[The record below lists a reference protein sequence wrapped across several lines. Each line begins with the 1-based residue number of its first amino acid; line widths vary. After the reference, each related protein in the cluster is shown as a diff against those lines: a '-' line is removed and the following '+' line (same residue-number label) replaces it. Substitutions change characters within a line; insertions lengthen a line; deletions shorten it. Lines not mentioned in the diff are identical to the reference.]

1 MFVLS
6 FRLLQGGIREFRL
19 TPVEICFSCSVML
32 IRFAGKGKVV
42 ETQTPY
48 CLTETDLNHLKKWFA
63 HYVRSFYCADPVT
76 QQAIVLKEKH
86 SLRVCSEILIIGRQL
101 GMSQNGLRIA
111 EAMALFHDIGR
122 FDQFTR
128 YRTFVDRKSENHAK
142 LGVDV
147 LRRENTLAALN
158 EETRSLILQAIS
170 FHNRLS
176 IPNGETPI
184 CMHFSRLLRDADKLD
199 IFNLV
204 SDYYCAGPG
213 EKSNAI
219 ELDLPDTPGI
229 SDEILASLLN
239 GKMISMQQMQSL
251 NDFKLLQMA
260 WIYDINFQPAFR
272 VIQERD
278 YLKKIRYALP
288 ESDRIDHIYNHLLSY
303 LKQRSAYSEP
313 PQMIPV

>member
-1 MFVLS
+1 MFV
-6 FRLLQGGIREFRL
+6 R
-19 TPVEICFSCSVML
+19 V
-32 IRFAGKGKVV
+32 AGKGKIM
-42 ETQTPY
+42 TIQTSY
-48 CLTETDLNHLKKWFA
+48 CLTETDLNHLKKWFS

-76 QQAIVLKEKH
+76 QQAIELKEKH
-86 SLRVCSEILIIGRQL
+86 SLRVCREILNLGRQL

-128 YRTFVDRKSENHAK
+128 YRTFVDRKSENHAQ

-147 LRRENTLAALN
+147 LRRENTLAVLN
-158 EETRSLILQAIS
+158 EETRNVILKAIS

-176 IPNGETPI
+176 IPDGETPI
-184 CMHFSRLLRDADKLD
+184 CMHFSKLLRDADKLD

-204 SDYYCAGPG
+204 SNYYCAGPG

-229 SDEILASLLN
+229 SDEILTSLLN

-260 WIYDINFQPAFR
+260 WIYDINFQPAFLI
-272 VIQERD
+272 IQERD
-278 YLKKIRYALP
+278 YLKKMRDALP
-288 ESDRIDHIYNHLLSY
+288 ESDRIDHIYDHLLSY
-303 LKQRSAYSEP
+303 LKQRSDSSDP

>member
-1 MFVLS
+1 MFV
-6 FRLLQGGIREFRL
+6 R
-19 TPVEICFSCSVML
+19 V
-32 IRFAGKGKVV
+32 AGKGKIM
-42 ETQTPY
+42 TIQTPY
-48 CLTETDLNHLKKWFA
+48 CLTETDLNHLKKWFS
-63 HYVRSFYCADPVT
+63 HYVRSFYCSDPVT
-76 QQAIVLKEKH
+76 QQAIELKEKH
-86 SLRVCSEILIIGRQL
+86 SLRVCREILNLGRQL

-128 YRTFVDRKSENHAK
+128 YRTFVDKKSENHAQ

-147 LRRENTLAALN
+147 LRRENTLAVLN
-158 EETRSLILQAIS
+158 EETRNVILKAIS

-176 IPNGETPI
+176 IPDGETPI
-184 CMHFSRLLRDADKLD
+184 CMHFSKLLRDADKLD
-199 IFNLV
+199 IFNLI
-204 SDYYCAGPG
+204 SNYYCAGPG

-229 SDEILASLLN
+229 SDEILTSLLN

-260 WIYDINFQPAFR
+260 WIYDINFQPAFLI
-272 VIQERD
+272 IQERD
-278 YLKKIRYALP
+278 YLKKIRDALP
-288 ESDRIDHIYNHLLSY
+288 ESNRIDHIYDHLLSY
-303 LKQRSAYSEP
+303 LKQRSDSSDP

>member
-1 MFVLS
+1 
-6 FRLLQGGIREFRL
+6 
-19 TPVEICFSCSVML
+19 ML
-32 IRFAGKGKVV
+32 VRIAGKGKIMAI
-42 ETQTPY
+42 QTPY
-48 CLTETDLNHLKKWFA
+48 CLTETDLNHLKKWFS

-76 QQAIVLKEKH
+76 QQAIVLKEEH
-86 SLRVCSEILIIGRQL
+86 SLRVCSEILNVGRQL

-128 YRTFVDRKSENHAK
+128 YRTFVDRKSENHAQ
-142 LGVDV
+142 LGVEV

-158 EETRSLILQAIS
+158 EETRNVIIKAIS

-176 IPNGETPI
+176 IPDGETQI

-204 SDYYCAGPG
+204 STYYCAGPG

-219 ELDLPDTPGI
+219 ELDLPDTPGM
-229 SDEILASLLN
+229 SDEILTSLLN
-239 GKMISMQQMQSL
+239 GKMISMQQMRSL

-260 WIYDINFQPAFR
+260 WIYDINFQPAFQI
-272 VIQERD
+272 IQERD
-278 YLKKIRYALP
+278 YLKKIRDALP
-288 ESDRIDHIYNHLLSY
+288 ESDRIDQIYDHLLSY
-303 LKQRSAYSEP
+303 LKQRSDCSDS
-313 PQMIPV
+313 PQIIPV

>member
-1 MFVLS
+1 MFV
-6 FRLLQGGIREFRL
+6 R
-19 TPVEICFSCSVML
+19 V
-32 IRFAGKGKVV
+32 AGKGKIM
-42 ETQTPY
+42 TIQTSY
-48 CLTETDLNHLKKWFA
+48 CLTETDLNHLKKWFS

-76 QQAIVLKEKH
+76 QQAIELKEKH
-86 SLRVCSEILIIGRQL
+86 SLRVCREILNLGRQL

-128 YRTFVDRKSENHAK
+128 YRTFVDRKSENHAQ

-147 LRRENTLAALN
+147 LRRENTLAVLN
-158 EETRSLILQAIS
+158 EETRNVILKAIS

-176 IPNGETPI
+176 IPDGETPI
-184 CMHFSRLLRDADKLD
+184 CMHFSKLLRDADKLD

-204 SDYYCAGPG
+204 SNYYCAGPG

-229 SDEILASLLN
+229 SDEILTSLLN

-260 WIYDINFQPAFR
+260 WIYDINFQPAFLI
-272 VIQERD
+272 IQERD
-278 YLKKIRYALP
+278 YLKKIRDALP
-288 ESDRIDHIYNHLLSY
+288 ESDRIDHIYDHLLSY
-303 LKQRSAYSEP
+303 LKQRSDSSDP

>member
-1 MFVLS
+1 MFV
-6 FRLLQGGIREFRL
+6 R
-19 TPVEICFSCSVML
+19 V
-32 IRFAGKGKVV
+32 AGKGKIM
-42 ETQTPY
+42 TIQTSY
-48 CLTETDLNHLKKWFA
+48 CLTETDLNHLKKWFS

-76 QQAIVLKEKH
+76 QQAIELKEKH
-86 SLRVCSEILIIGRQL
+86 SLRVCREILNLGRQL

-111 EAMALFHDIGR
+111 EATALFHDIGR

-128 YRTFVDRKSENHAK
+128 YRTFVDKKSENHAQ

-147 LRRENTLAALN
+147 LRRENTLAVLN
-158 EETRSLILQAIS
+158 EETRNVILKAIS

-176 IPNGETPI
+176 IPDGETPI
-184 CMHFSRLLRDADKLD
+184 CMHFSKLLRDADKLD

-204 SDYYCAGPG
+204 SNYYCAGPG

-229 SDEILASLLN
+229 SDEILTSLLN

-260 WIYDINFQPAFR
+260 WIYDINFQPAFLI
-272 VIQERD
+272 IQERD
-278 YLKKIRYALP
+278 YLKKIRDALP
-288 ESDRIDHIYNHLLSY
+288 ESDRIDHIYDHLLSY
-303 LKQRSAYSEP
+303 LKQRSDSSDP

>member
-1 MFVLS
+1 MFV
-6 FRLLQGGIREFRL
+6 R
-19 TPVEICFSCSVML
+19 V
-32 IRFAGKGKVV
+32 AGKGKIM
-42 ETQTPY
+42 TIQTPY
-48 CLTETDLNHLKKWFA
+48 CLTETDLNHLKKWFS
-63 HYVRSFYCADPVT
+63 HYVRSFYCSDPVT
-76 QQAIVLKEKH
+76 QQAIELKEKH
-86 SLRVCSEILIIGRQL
+86 SLRVCREILNLGRQL

-128 YRTFVDRKSENHAK
+128 YRTFVDKKSENHAQ

-147 LRRENTLAALN
+147 LRRENTLAVLN
-158 EETRSLILQAIS
+158 EETRNVILKAIS

-176 IPNGETPI
+176 IPDGETPI
-184 CMHFSRLLRDADKLD
+184 CMHFSKLLRDADKLD
-199 IFNLV
+199 IFNLI
-204 SDYYCAGPG
+204 SNYYCAGPG

-229 SDEILASLLN
+229 SDDILASLLN

-260 WIYDINFQPAFR
+260 WIYDINFQPAFLI
-272 VIQERD
+272 IQERD
-278 YLKKIRYALP
+278 YLKKIRDALP
-288 ESDRIDHIYNHLLSY
+288 ESDRIDHIYDHLLSY
-303 LKQRSAYSEP
+303 LKQRSDSSDP